1 MERKCKVDGC
11 ETIEIRK
18 HPKRLG
24 RFRNGLCSRHSRT
37 KETSEEGQNTDK
49 YFYDALDR
57 VAKMESAKI
66 DQKYIYDMLNE
77 AVEEYNIAT
86 ARTTD
91 IPTFSGPYFPPKG
104 KVLWLIF
111 FRYFLLIAL
120 GILLTLA
127 YFKFFYVIHTNVLG
141 DLVLTRKW

>member
-1 MERKCKVDGC
+1 LEDLGMVYVVDTA
-11 ETIEIRK
+11 E
-18 HPKRLG
+18 PKKRV
-24 RFRNGLCSRHSRT
+24 
-37 KETSEEGQNTDK
+37 KKDK
-49 YFYDALDR
+49 TLISIWKDVPDKQMVGKNFYDALDR